1 MATTTI
7 IALIICSMIITSIIN
22 FVKEWMS
29 WITKKK
35 VLPVISMGL
44 AFVLWLIAAFSFDL
58 WAEYSV
64 WAKVLLWLALG
75 TWSTIFYDIRELI
88 KSLENKSE

>member
-22 FVKEWMS
+22 FVKEWIS

-58 WAEYSV
+58 WAEYTIG
-64 WAKVLLWLALG
+64 AKVLLWLALG
-75 TWSTIFYDIRELI
+75 TWSQIFYEILEVI

>member
-22 FVKEWMS
+22 FVKEWIS

-44 AFVLWLIAAFSFDL
+44 AFVLWIIAAFSFDL
-58 WAEYSV
+58 WTEYAI
-64 WAKVLLWLALG
+64 WAKLLLGLALG
-75 TWSTIFYDIRELI
+75 TGSQIFYDILETI
-88 KSLENKSE
+88 KSLQGKEE